1 MMALPMELRERVLK
15 VCDEGASHKDAAE
28 RFLVGV
34 RTVERWIARRRRT
47 GSVAPVKPPG
57 RPRGLSV
64 EQRETLRREA
74 CAAPDA
80 TLAELR
86 ERSGIDGSLTRI
98 HNELR
103 RLGFSRKKSRSM
115 PPSGTV
121 QTSSDAA

>member
-1 MMALPMELRERVLK
+1 MALPMELRERVLK
-15 VCDEGASHKDAAE
+15 VCDEGASPRSAAE

-34 RTVERWIARRRRT
+34 RTVERWIARRRQT
-47 GSVAPVKPPG
+47 GSVAPIKPPG
-57 RPRGLSV
+57 RPRDLSA

-74 CAAPDA
+74 CAVPDA
-80 TLAELR
+80 TLSELR
-86 ERSGIDGSLTRI
+86 ERSSIDGSLTLI

-121 QTSSDAA
+121 RTS